1 MIPFGNPIHE
11 KVNGEDMEF
20 PKLFV
25 EDYATLFSLRR
36 NFEKEKIEQAEK
48 EGFITKEDT
57 KKMLLAIATAP
68 ENIFDLQNCT
78 GDPKVAK
85 AILWISWSKTK
96 RTKDEFNAFIKGEDP
111 EFLANLAFRVTKKE
125 EEPKDDG
132 KNNGNQKKTGGTDH
146 SP

>member
-36 NFEKEKIEQAEK
+36 NFEKEKLEQAEK
-48 EGFITKEDT
+48 DGFITKDDT

-85 AILWISWSKTK
+85 AILWKSWSKTT
-96 RTKDEFNAFIKGEDP
+96 RTKEEFNAFIKGEDP
-111 EFLANLAFRVTKKE
+111 EFLANLAFRVTKRE
-125 EEPKDDG
+125 ADPKDG
-132 KNNGNQKKTGGTDH
+132 ANESGNQKKTGDTDP